1 MNAEQAYKNWL
12 LSHKIRLQV
21 MTDEQ
26 MFILGYETALKDM
39 QEPVEEE
46 QEQPK
51 PVTKKAKVKKDE

>member
-39 QEPVEEE
+39 QQPVEEE

-51 PVTKKAKVKKDE
+51 PIAKKAKVKKDE